1 MEVASDG
8 KRSDF
13 LLILGD
19 SLKSLS
25 STMTKIPLTLDEYF
39 GKDEEETTLS
49 LQLKGFGSSAI
60 LGLAAELQ
68 TVAKERSVLNF
79 TIGDFSPSE
88 FPVPSALITETT
100 RALEEG
106 HTNYPPPSGT
116 AELKEAIRQ
125 LYADAFG
132 VLFPTSS
139 IIIHTGG
146 RPGIYAA
153 YRAIVNKGDT
163 VVYSVPCWSNA
174 TYCRMTEA
182 KEVVLTP
189 SPASGF
195 LPSASDIA
203 PYVKEARLIC
213 LNTPSNPSGA
223 ALKLKELR
231 ELCEMILSENERR
244 AAGGERPLYLL
255 FDQMYWMLSW
265 GDEPHRIPQE
275 IFPAMSRYTV
285 IVDGI
290 SKCFASTGLQVGWAV
305 APSSISSLMDS
316 FLSEVGTWAPKPLQR
331 ATALLLSDKG
341 TYSAYIDS
349 MKRSVKGRLETLKR
363 GLFELSNEGFEVE
376 CIEPEG
382 GIYLAVRFGL
392 IGKSFRGHTF
402 NCGDDIRKY
411 LLHEAGVGI
420 LPFRVFGT
428 GEDVEWF
435 RFSVGAT
442 SQAQVTEGIAR
453 IKDAVRL
460 LK

>member
-1 MEVASDG
+1 MSE
-8 KRSDF
+8 
-13 LLILGD
+13 
-19 SLKSLS
+19 
-25 STMTKIPLTLDEYF
+25 TKIPLALDEYF

-49 LQLKGFGSSAI
+49 LQLKGYGSSAI

-88 FPVPSALITETT
+88 FPVPSTLVSETT

-106 HTNYPPPSGT
+106 YTNYPPPSGT
-116 AELKEAIRQ
+116 AELKEAIQ
-125 LYADAFG
+125 SLYADSFD

-153 YRAIVNKGDT
+153 YRAIVSKGDT

-174 TYCRMTEA
+174 TYCRMTGA

-189 SPASGF
+189 SAETGF

-203 PYVKEARLIC
+203 PYIKEARLIC

-223 ALKLKELR
+223 SLDSKELR
-231 ELCEMILSENERR
+231 SLCEMIVTENERR
-244 AAGGERPLYLL
+244 ATDGERPLYLL

-265 GDEPHRIPQE
+265 GDEPHRIPQQ
-275 IFPAMSRYTV
+275 ILPAMARYTV

-290 SKCFASTGLQVGWAV
+290 SKCFAATGLRVGWAI

-341 TYSAYIDS
+341 TYKAYIDA
-349 MKRSVKGRLETLKR
+349 MKRSVIQRLNTLKR
-363 GLFELSNEGFEVE
+363 GLLELNNEGFNVE
-376 CIEPEG
+376 CVEPEG

-392 IGKSFRGHTF
+392 IGKSFRAHTF
-402 NCGDDIRKY
+402 SCGDDIRKY

-428 GEDVEWF
+428 GEDGEWF

-442 SQAQVTEGIAR
+442 SEAQVTEGIAR
-453 IKDAVRL
+453 IKDAIRQ